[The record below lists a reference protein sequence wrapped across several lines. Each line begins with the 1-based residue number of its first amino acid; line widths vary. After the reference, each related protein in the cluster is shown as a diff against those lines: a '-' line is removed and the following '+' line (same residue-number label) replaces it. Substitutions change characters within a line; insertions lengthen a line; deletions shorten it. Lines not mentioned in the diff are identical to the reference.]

1 MKNAGIGIAVAIVL
15 IGIFWFFGTKNQLIT
30 LKEDVNLKQAQVQ
43 TTLQRRSDLIPNL
56 VNTVKGYATHE
67 EAVFTEIAE
76 ARAKLAGSIESGDI
90 EDMEDSYNAL
100 DSAIGRLLVISED
113 YPDLQAS
120 KQYTALMDELA
131 GTENRI
137 SVTRQYYNEAVY
149 NYNVAI
155 DKMPASIVA
164 SLSGYR
170 PAKSFEADEKSQ
182 EVPIV
187 NFD

>member
-1 MKNAGIGIAVAIVL
+1 MKQTGIGIAVAIVL
-15 IGIFWFFGTKNQLIT
+15 IGIFWFFGTKNQLVT

-43 TTLQRRSDLIPNL
+43 TALQRRSDLIPNL
-56 VNTVKGYATHE
+56 VQTVKGYATHE

-90 EDMEDSYNAL
+90 EAIQNSSNAL
-100 DSAIGRLLVISED
+100 DSAIGRLLFISED
-113 YPDLQAS
+113 YPDLQANE
-120 KQYTALMDELA
+120 QFIALQDELA

-137 SVTRQYYNEAVY
+137 SVARQYYNEAVST
-149 NYNVAI
+149 YNVAI
-155 DKMPASIVA
+155 QKIPTSIVA
-164 SLSGYR
+164 SMSGYQ
-170 PAKSFEADEKSQ
+170 PAKYFEADEKSQ